1 MSLEYIKSLNTELAQ
16 LHLTQQ
22 ELRAERDRLFQTAL
36 AEVTSTVE
44 CLALHAVATRL
55 CQKWATSMLA
65 VHYIDPHT
73 DTLATLESIP
83 FLRITLHLY
92 GSIYDCDLSLFELA
106 PLGGSSEG
114 LRKYSYEMESRV
126 NEVNEAILKLWNEKR
141 RQILALYT
149 IDDFKNFSKRQ
160 VNWRDKALFE
170 SFRNML
176 ACEGIAS
183 RKELEAKLQR
193 RAREWELR
201 QLNRYLQKET

>member
-36 AEVTSTVE
+36 TKVTSTVE

-55 CQKWATSMLA
+55 WQKWASSMLA

-83 FLRITLHLY
+83 FLRVTSHLY
-92 GSIYDCDLSLFELA
+92 GSVDDCDLSLFELA
-106 PLGGSSEG
+106 PLGGSSER
-114 LRKYSYEMESRV
+114 LSKNYERAQRV
-126 NEVNEAILKLWNEKR
+126 EEVSEATLKLWNEKR